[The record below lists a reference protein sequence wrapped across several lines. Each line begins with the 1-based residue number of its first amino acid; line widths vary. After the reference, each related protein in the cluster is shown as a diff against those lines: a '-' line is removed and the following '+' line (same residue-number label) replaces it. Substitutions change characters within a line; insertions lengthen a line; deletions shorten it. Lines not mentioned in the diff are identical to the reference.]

1 MTNGVV
7 LFMGYGSE
15 WIIFLAVII
24 YIILAA
30 CIASAFKEI
39 AEMKGHDGK
48 AVFWCTF
55 VLGIVGML
63 MAVAL
68 PDRGTNENGSEVTAQ
83 GTQNQA
89 SNNAF
94 DNEDLPDL

>member
-24 YIILAA
+24 YVVLAF
-30 CIASAFKEI
+30 CIGSEFRRI

-48 AVFWCTF
+48 AVFWWTF
-55 VLGIVGML
+55 FLGIVGML

-68 PDRGTNENGSEVTAQ
+68 PDRGAHEQGNEVT
-83 GTQNQA
+83 TQSPA
-89 SNNAF
+89 SNKTF

>member
-68 PDRGTNENGSEVTAQ
+68 PDRGAHEQGNEVT
-83 GTQNQA
+83 TQSPA
-89 SNNAF
+89 SNQTF